1 MSTTSINSDNYAERQ
16 LIVVMPDDFVD
27 SIRKF
32 EEEIIEENKE
42 TSLKEAAIL
51 AMKLAI
57 KTNIFT
63 MAIDAYKALEKLKQ
77 NGFNA
82 TYIKKSESSGL
93 TFPPGHPRNGVL
105 YVAHPADDDV
115 YYAMA
120 SFHRMAFEHK
130 FSEAIDILMS
140 LGANK
145 IKVEHIRGWSHEFCG
160 ELAVS
165 TPTGNLSA
173 TAHNTSKISSSIL
186 YEATLDGHT
195 TPSIPDQLAWYKH
208 EPTWQSIAKGRIQH
222 GLREFS
228 LSVAYEDNFGIN
240 AGLKISAVKSG
251 LELGGRFEDHQATIW
266 RISGT
271 FTNG

>member
-1 MSTTSINSDNYAERQ
+1 MNTTGINFDDYAERQ

-27 SIRKF
+27 SIRDVEKD
-32 EEEIIEENKE
+32 IIEENKE
-42 TSLKEAAIL
+42 LGLKETAIL

-57 KTNIFT
+57 KANIFT
-63 MAIDAYKALEKLKQ
+63 IAIEAYKSLQKLQ
-77 NGFNA
+77 QDGFNA

-105 YVAHPADDDV
+105 YAAHPADDDV

-130 FSEAIDILMS
+130 FSEAIDLLMS
-140 LGANK
+140 LGANR
-145 IKVEHIRGWSHEFCG
+145 IKVEHVRGWSHEFCG
-160 ELAVS
+160 ELAGS
-165 TPTGNLSA
+165 TSTGSLTA
-173 TAHNTSKISSSIL
+173 TAHNSSKTSSSIL

-195 TPSIPDQLAWYKH
+195 NPSIPDQLAWYKH

-228 LSVAYEDNFGIN
+228 LSVTYEDDFGIN
-240 AGLKISAVKSG
+240 AGLKVSALKSG

-271 FTNG
+271 FTNS

>member
-51 AMKLAI
+51 AMKLAMKLAI

-93 TFPPGHPRNGVL
+93 TFPPW
-105 YVAHPADDDV
+105 
-115 YYAMA
+115 A
-120 SFHRMAFEHK
+120 SSQWCFICCA
-130 FSEAIDILMS
+130 
-140 LGANK
+140 
-145 IKVEHIRGWSHEFCG
+145 
-160 ELAVS
+160 
-165 TPTGNLSA
+165 
-173 TAHNTSKISSSIL
+173 SS
-186 YEATLDGHT
+186 
-195 TPSIPDQLAWYKH
+195 
-208 EPTWQSIAKGRIQH
+208 R
-222 GLREFS
+222 
-228 LSVAYEDNFGIN
+228 
-240 AGLKISAVKSG
+240 
-251 LELGGRFEDHQATIW
+251 
-266 RISGT
+266 
-271 FTNG
+271 

>member
-93 TFPPGHPRNGVL
+93 TFPLGIL
-105 YVAHPADDDV
+105 
-115 YYAMA
+115 AMV
-120 SFHRMAFEHK
+120 FYM
-130 FSEAIDILMS
+130 L
-140 LGANK
+140 
-145 IKVEHIRGWSHEFCG
+145 
-160 ELAVS
+160 
-165 TPTGNLSA
+165 
-173 TAHNTSKISSSIL
+173 
-186 YEATLDGHT
+186 
-195 TPSIPDQLAWYKH
+195 
-208 EPTWQSIAKGRIQH
+208 RIQQMTMSIMQWH
-222 GLREFS
+222 HFTEWL
-228 LSVAYEDNFGIN
+228 LSTNFQKLLI
-240 AGLKISAVKSG
+240 
-251 LELGGRFEDHQATIW
+251 F
-266 RISGT
+266 
-271 FTNG
+271 